1 MSCDTRT
8 IELDTTVEIQVE
20 YDFEAGTSDFVDR
33 SRGVWHPGDQNS
45 LSIRDIFF
53 YDRTGKRVSL
63 LGLFDVRQHVSIYNQ
78 LMEELTQAA

>member
-33 SRGVWHPGDQNS
+33 SRGVWHPGDPAALNV
-45 LSIRDIFF
+45 RDVFF
-53 YDRTGKRVSL
+53 VDKKGERVSL
-63 LGLFDVRQHVSIYNQ
+63 SALFDERQHVSIYNQ
-78 LMEELTQAA
+78 LFEELTQAA